1 MNHQNGRK
9 KLNMKSGHRK
19 ALLRNQ
25 TIHFIKFGFLQTT
38 KAKIKEVQRFAE
50 KIVTVS
56 REGYNF
62 NTIRRVQQILPYDT
76 AAVKKLI
83 QEIAPKYINRPGGYT
98 RVIPLGKRPSDTATI
113 ARLEWV

>member
-9 KLNMKSGHRK
+9 KLNMKSAHRK

-25 TIHFIKFGFLQTT
+25 TIHFIKYGFLQTT

-62 NTIRRVQQILPYDT
+62 NTIRRVQQILPYDA